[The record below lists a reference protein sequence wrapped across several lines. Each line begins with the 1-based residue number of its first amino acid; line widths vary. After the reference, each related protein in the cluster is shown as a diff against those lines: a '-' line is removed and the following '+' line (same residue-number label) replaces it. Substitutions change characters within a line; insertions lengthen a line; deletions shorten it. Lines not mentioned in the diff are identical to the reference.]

1 MEGDRMTNITFVRTS
16 HFYDSY
22 TDLIKLIELNDF
34 PIIKESEFDISKE
47 GVFIFVTMNGD
58 VEAKLNSELTSGKP
72 ALWSHRVLWN
82 LERPPG
88 SAGIGSEY
96 MRRQWWLIHN
106 RYFDEVWVSDQR
118 LADESQLRYVT
129 LGSDE
134 RLGEVGSEKKYDFI
148 HLSYE
153 TGRRQSIYKYFPTHT
168 VAPNCWGNERHEAL
182 KQASFGL
189 AVHQDYLSFQEP
201 LRLALFAAYGLPIIS
216 ESLYNSYPWTDQ
228 TIITASYDGL
238 VGVMKKCFTEDYQ
251 QYKEMGLRARDRM
264 CNEFQFG
271 KMVRLAVEETVNKW
285 R

>member
-1 MEGDRMTNITFVRTS
+1 MTEIIFVRTR
-16 HFYDSY
+16 HNYESY
-22 TDLIKLIELNDF
+22 YDLIRLIELNDF
-34 PIIKESEFDISKE
+34 PLVYVDEIDLTKECVYIL
-47 GVFIFVTMNGD
+47 ITMNGEYEPHWRNQD
-58 VEAKLNSELTSGKP
+58 EKRQREGRTLNAYL
-72 ALWSHRVLWN
+72 VQWN

-134 RLGEVGSEKKYDFI
+134 RLGEVSDEAKKYDFI

-153 TGRRQSIYKYFPTHT
+153 TGRRQSIYKYFPSNTI
-168 VAPNCWGNERHEAL
+168 APNCWNPERHEVL
-182 KQASFGL
+182 KQSSFGL

-216 ESLYNSYPWTDQ
+216 ESLYNSYPWNDQ
-228 TIITASYDGL
+228 TIITASYDSL
-238 VGVMKKCFTEDYQ
+238 VSTIKRCLTEDYQ
-251 QYKEMGLRARDRM
+251 KYKEIGLKAHQEM
-264 CNEFQFG
+264 CHTYQFG
-271 KMVRLAVEETVNKW
+271 KMVRLAVEETVNRW

>member
-1 MEGDRMTNITFVRTS
+1 MTDITFVKTS
-16 HFYDSY
+16 HFYESY
-22 TDLIKLIELNDF
+22 TDLIRLIELNDF
-34 PIIKESEFDISKE
+34 PIIRESEFDISQE
-47 GVFIFVTMNGD
+47 GVFIFFVMNGD
-58 VEAKLNSELTSGKP
+58 VEAHLTNELNSGKP
-72 ALWSHRVLWN
+72 ALWSHRILWN

-118 LADESQLRYVT
+118 LADESGLRYVT

-134 RLGEVGSEKKYDFI
+134 RLGEVGTDKRYDFI

-153 TGRRQSIYKYFPTHT
+153 TGRRQSIYKYFPAHT
-168 VAPNCWGNERHEAL
+168 VAPNCWDSERHEAL

-216 ESLYNSYPWTDQ
+216 ESLYNSYPWNDQ
-228 TIITASYDGL
+228 AIITADYPEL
-238 VGVMKKCFTEDYQ
+238 VARMKKCFTEDYEPYRQ
-251 QYKEMGLRARDRM
+251 MGLRARELM
-264 CNEFQFG
+264 TGEYQFG
-271 KMVRLAVEETVNKW
+271 KVIRQAVLETVNKW

>member
-1 MEGDRMTNITFVRTS
+1 MADITFVRTS
-16 HFYDSY
+16 HHYDSY
-22 TDLIKLIELNDF
+22 QDLLRLVELNDF
-34 PIIKESEFDISKE
+34 PIIRESEFDISKE
-47 GVFIFVTMNGD
+47 GVFIFITMNGD
-58 VEAKLNSELTSGKP
+58 VEAHLTNELNSGKP
-72 ALWSHRVLWN
+72 VLWSHRVLWN

-96 MRRQWWLIHN
+96 MRRQYWLIHN
-106 RYFDEVWVSDQR
+106 RYFDEVWVSDAR

-134 RLGEVGSEKKYDFI
+134 RLGEVGTDKRYDFI

-153 TGRRQSIYKYFPTHT
+153 TGRRQSIYKYFPAHT
-168 VAPNCWGNERHEAL
+168 VAPNSWGSERHEAL

-216 ESLYNSYPWTDQ
+216 EALYNSYPWNDQ
-228 TIITASYDGL
+228 TIITAPYPEL
-238 VGVMKKCFTEDYQ
+238 VAQMKKCFTEDYEPHKQ
-251 QYKEMGLRARDRM
+251 MGLRAREMM
-264 CNEFQFG
+264 CNTFQFG
-271 KMVRLAVEETVNKW
+271 KVVRQAVLETVNRW